1 MGDLTNNFSRKE
13 FACRCGCGS
22 ATIDYE
28 LLAYLQ
34 VIREILEKKITIISG
49 HRCQKHNQR
58 VGGAVNSFHLRGMA
72 ADIKID
78 GMTPSQVYDFLE
90 ENLPNH
96 QYGIGLYNT
105 FVHIDVRSK
114 RSRWIGI

>member
-1 MGDLTNNFSRKE
+1 
-13 FACRCGCGS
+13 
-22 ATIDYE
+22 
-28 LLAYLQ
+28 
-34 VIREILEKKITIISG
+34 
-49 HRCQKHNQR
+49 
-58 VGGAVNSFHLRGMA
+58 MA

-96 QYGIGLYNT
+96 QYGIGLYNS